1 MANSITLAEKF
12 LPMVD
17 EIYKEQSV
25 TECLDTTSQ
34 LDVSGADEVQIL
46 KVSTTGLGDYSRA
59 NGYPVGDVTA
69 AWETL
74 KLTKERGKEFSID
87 RMDDEEMLG
96 IAFGA
101 LTGSFVREQVVP
113 ELDAYR
119 FSTYASTSGITSK
132 SEKLTGS
139 TVLAA
144 IDEATRQMDED
155 EVPQNGRILFVSSE
169 LKPILNSA
177 LTRSWTNE
185 GNVSTVLTTYND
197 MVVKYV
203 PKGRFYSKATI
214 NTGSADSD
222 GNTSWG
228 YSKASDAKDINFM
241 IIYPPS
247 VVQVKKVIIPKI
259 FTPDQN
265 QEKDAWKFQF
275 RLYHDAFVLDNK
287 KKGVYLHTAATT
299 AA

>member
-1 MANSITLAEKF
+1 MANTVSLADKF

-25 TECLDTTSQ
+25 TEGLDTTSQ
-34 LDVSGADEVQIL
+34 VDVSGADEVKILQI
-46 KVSTTGLGDYSRA
+46 STTGLGDYSRT
-59 NGYPVGDVTA
+59 NGYPEGEVTA

-74 KLTKERGKEFSID
+74 KLTEERGKEFSID

-96 IAFGA
+96 VAFGA

-119 FSTYASTSGITSK
+119 FAKYASTSGISSASAT
-132 SEKLTGS
+132 LTED

-155 EVPQNGRILFVSSE
+155 EVPQTGRILFISSE
-169 LKPILNSA
+169 LKPLLSTA
-177 LTRSWTNE
+177 LTRTWSSDD
-185 GNVSTVLTTYND
+185 NVNTVLTTYND

-203 PKGRFYSKATI
+203 PKGRFYTKVTI
-214 NTGSADSD
+214 ND
-222 GNTSWG
+222 GTTDWG
-228 YSKASDAKDINFM
+228 FSKASDGKDIKFM
-241 IIYPPS
+241 VVYPPS
-247 VVQVKKVIIPKI
+247 VIQVKKVVIPKI

-265 QEKDAWKFQF
+265 QDKDAWKFQF
-275 RLYHDAFVLDNK
+275 RLYHDAFVLDSK
-287 KKGVYLHTAATT
+287 KKGVYLHSKA
-299 AA
+299 

>member
-1 MANSITLAEKF
+1 MANSIHLADKF

-17 EIYKEQSV
+17 EIYKEQSA

-34 LDVSGADEVQIL
+34 PDVSGADEVQIL
-46 KVSTTGLGDYSRA
+46 KISTTGLGNYSRET
-59 NGYPVGDVTA
+59 GYPQGDVTA
-69 AWETL
+69 SWETL
-74 KLTKERGKEFSID
+74 QMTEERGKEFSID

-119 FSTYASTSGITSK
+119 FAKYASTDGIYQK
-132 SEKLTGS
+132 AENLTAK
-139 TVLAA
+139 TVLEA
-144 IDEATRQMDED
+144 IDEATRQMDEA

-169 LKPILNSA
+169 LKPLLNNA
-177 LTRSWTNE
+177 LTRTWSNE
-185 GNVSTVLTTYND
+185 GNVSTVLTMYND

-203 PKGRFYSKATI
+203 PKGRFYSKTKI
-214 NTGSADSD
+214 NDGSSE
-222 GNTSWG
+222 WG
-228 YSKASDAKDINFM
+228 YTKAEDAKDINFM

-247 VVQVKKVIIPKI
+247 VVQVKKVMIPKI
-259 FTPDQN
+259 FDPDQN

-287 KKGVYLHTAATT
+287 KQGVYLHTVA
-299 AA
+299 

>member
-1 MANSITLAEKF
+1 MANSITLADKF

-34 LDVSGADEVQIL
+34 TDVSGADEVQIL
-46 KVSTTGLGDYSRA
+46 KISTTGLGDYSRE
-59 NGYPVGDVTA
+59 NGYPQGDVTA
-69 AWETL
+69 SWETL
-74 KLTKERGKEFSID
+74 QLTEERGKEFSID

-96 IAFGA
+96 VAFGT

-119 FSTYASTSGITSK
+119 FAKYASTEGIS
-132 SEKLTGS
+132 SAAEDLTAD
-139 TVLAA
+139 TVLEA

-155 EVPQNGRILFVSSE
+155 EVPQTGRILFVSSE
-169 LKPILNSA
+169 LKPLLNSA
-177 LTRSWTNE
+177 LTRTWTSQ

-203 PKGRFYSKATI
+203 PKGRFYSKTTI
-214 NTGSADSD
+214 NDGSSE
-222 GNTSWG
+222 WG
-228 YSKASDAKDINFM
+228 YTKAADAKDINFM
-241 IIYPPS
+241 IVYPPS
-247 VVQVKKVIIPKI
+247 VVQVKKVMIPKI

-287 KKGVYLHTAATT
+287 KKGVYLHTAA
-299 AA
+299 

>member
-1 MANSITLAEKF
+1 MANTVSLADKF

-25 TECLDTTSQ
+25 TEGLDTTSQ
-34 LDVSGADEVQIL
+34 VDVSGADEVKILQI
-46 KVSTTGLGDYSRA
+46 STTGLGDYSRT
-59 NGYPVGDVTA
+59 NGYPEGEVTA

-74 KLTKERGKEFSID
+74 KLTEERGKEFSID

-96 IAFGA
+96 VAFGA

-119 FSTYASTSGITSK
+119 FAKYASTSGISSASAT
-132 SEKLTGS
+132 LTED

-155 EVPQNGRILFVSSE
+155 EVPQTGRILFISSE
-169 LKPILNSA
+169 LKPLLSTA
-177 LTRSWTNE
+177 LTRTWSSDD
-185 GNVSTVLTTYND
+185 NVNTVLTTYND

-203 PKGRFYSKATI
+203 PKGRFYTKVTI
-214 NTGSADSD
+214 ND
-222 GNTSWG
+222 GTTDWG
-228 YSKASDAKDINFM
+228 FSKASDGKDINFM
-241 IIYPPS
+241 VVYPPS
-247 VVQVKKVIIPKI
+247 VIQVKKVVIPKI

-265 QEKDAWKFQF
+265 QDKDAWKFQF
-275 RLYHDAFVLDNK
+275 RLYHDAFVLDSK
-287 KKGVYLHTAATT
+287 KKGVYLHSKA
-299 AA
+299 

>member
-1 MANSITLAEKF
+1 MANSIHLADKF

-17 EIYKEQSV
+17 EIYKEQSA

-34 LDVSGADEVQIL
+34 PDVSGADEVQIL
-46 KVSTTGLGDYSRA
+46 KISTTGLGNYSRET
-59 NGYPVGDVTA
+59 GYPQGDVTA
-69 AWETL
+69 SWETL
-74 KLTKERGKEFSID
+74 QLTEERGKEFSID

-101 LTGSFVREQVVP
+101 LTGSFVREQVIP

-119 FSTYASTSGITSK
+119 FAKYASTDGIYQK
-132 SEKLTGS
+132 AENLTAK
-139 TVLAA
+139 TVLEA
-144 IDEATRQMDED
+144 IDEATRQMDEA

-169 LKPILNSA
+169 LKPLLNNTLIRTWS
-177 LTRSWTNE
+177 NE

-203 PKGRFYSKATI
+203 PKGRFYSKTKI
-214 NTGSADSD
+214 NDGSSE
-222 GNTSWG
+222 WG
-228 YSKASDAKDINFM
+228 YTKAEDAKDINFM

-247 VVQVKKVIIPKI
+247 VVQVKKVMLPKI
-259 FTPDQN
+259 FDPDQN

-287 KKGVYLHTAATT
+287 KQGVYLHTVA
-299 AA
+299 

>member
-1 MANSITLAEKF
+1 MANTVSLADKF

-34 LDVSGADEVQIL
+34 LDVSGADEVKILQI
-46 KVSTTGLGDYSRA
+46 STTGLGDYSRE
-59 NGYPVGDVTA
+59 NGYPAGDVTA

-74 KLTKERGKEFSID
+74 KLTEERGKEFSID

-96 IAFGA
+96 VAFGA

-119 FSTYASTSGITSK
+119 FAKYASTPGISSASAT
-132 SEKLTGS
+132 LTAE

-144 IDEATRQMDED
+144 IDEATRQMDAD
-155 EVPQNGRILFVSSE
+155 EVPQTGRILFVSSE
-169 LKPILNSA
+169 LKPLLSSA
-177 LTRSWTNE
+177 LTRTWSSD
-185 GNVSTVLTTYND
+185 GNVNTVLTTYND

-203 PKGRFYSKATI
+203 PKGRFFTKATI
-214 NTGSADSD
+214 NDGSA
-222 GNTSWG
+222 NWG
-228 YSKASDAKDINFM
+228 FAKASDGEDINFM

-247 VVQVKKVIIPKI
+247 VVQVKKIVIPKI

-265 QEKDAWKFQF
+265 QDKDAWKFQF

-287 KKGVYLHTAATT
+287 KAGVYLHTKAA
-299 AA
+299 